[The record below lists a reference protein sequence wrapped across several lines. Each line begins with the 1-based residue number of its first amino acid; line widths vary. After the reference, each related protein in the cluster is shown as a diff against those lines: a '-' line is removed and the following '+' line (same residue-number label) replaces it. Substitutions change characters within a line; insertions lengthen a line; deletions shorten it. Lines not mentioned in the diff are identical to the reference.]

1 MRWCLYLHISIYLSW
16 FFQLSSLHCFLC
28 SLFSPDQAGN
38 SYLLEPVLLS
48 LHQARPHYLWQTE
61 THTKPKCSLCHRA
74 VTSPLPCWREMS
86 GKNSGMTEKPSD
98 LLQVKLYSSTH
109 LISWRTHHFQLVTKH
124 RSWSKPQ
131 KSLKCTTIDF
141 RGFLSTA
148 KQGTGSGSVYPCVP
162 IQVWLREQQ
171 GAGMKPGF
179 FFPFG
184 NLTEPWTLLQ
194 NSVNLFQKVRK

>member
-74 VTSPLPCWREMS
+74 VTSPLPCWREIS

-124 RSWSKPQ
+124 RSWSKPK
-131 KSLKCTTIDF
+131 KSLKCTTIDL

-148 KQGTGSGSVYPCVP
+148 KQSTGSGSVVSMCSHTSV
-162 IQVWLREQQ
+162 IK
-171 GAGMKPGF
+171 GAAGGRNEAWI
-179 FFPFG
+179 FFPLWQL
-184 NLTEPWTLLQ
+184 NRTLD
-194 NSVNLFQKVRK
+194 FTAEFC